1 LRRRLFQR
9 RATSEIC
16 SRQSKSRPSRAACT
30 LGSFRSSEKQ
40 IRKNKYDQSAN
51 MICKYDQSAASS
63 PFNTTSPRVNSGFR
77 AQTIRLGDR
86 EERSSIGPRR
96 SEKRESRVCPALRV
110 PTASQARDDCSAA
123 TDVQA
128 PDIERRRQSR
138 LESNAPSRRLR
149 DARSCRLCA
158 ASPTTDKVRPSASR
172 DRSLIRSR

>member
-1 LRRRLFQR
+1 LKSVLVSPN
-9 RATSEIC
+9 RAHFGPRVPWDHSAP
-16 SRQSKSRPSRAACT
+16 RK
-30 LGSFRSSEKQ
+30 KQ
-40 IRKNKYDQSAN
+40 IRKNKYDQSA
-51 MICKYDQSAASS
+51 ASN

-86 EERSSIGPRR
+86 EEQSSIGPRR

-172 DRSLIRSR
+172 DRS